1 MSALSEMPVV
11 TVEQVHR
18 FRQSALS
25 EVKRLQ
31 GVMNQAILLVN
42 PNRIE
47 EATADDLLLQLGM
60 MLDEMEE
67 LRKAPE
73 VIDQLIVEQ
82 DELKAHCEGLKSL
95 LEAHTGRDDNSDGM
109 LTTIYPFDVAAL
121 LEEYPAQSLAEFEIK
136 AIERFVALYGRARG
150 IMSIEEI
157 AKQAI
162 ESLRTQAKGK

>member
-1 MSALSEMPVV
+1 MSELNRMPVV

-18 FRQSALS
+18 FREAALS

-42 PNRIE
+42 PMRME

-73 VIDQLIVEQ
+73 VIDQLIVER
-82 DELKAHCEGLKSL
+82 DELKAHCARLQFVIEEYIGS
-95 LEAHTGRDDNSDGM
+95 GM
-109 LTTIYPFDVAAL
+109 TKVAKEAL
-121 LEEYPAQSLAEFEIK
+121 LRTPAQSLAEIQ
-136 AIERFVALYGRARG
+136 A
-150 IMSIEEI
+150 
-157 AKQAI
+157 QAI
-162 ESLRTQAKGK
+162 ENASDNCEVENGCCPQDICSGDLYDYAEQLRNK